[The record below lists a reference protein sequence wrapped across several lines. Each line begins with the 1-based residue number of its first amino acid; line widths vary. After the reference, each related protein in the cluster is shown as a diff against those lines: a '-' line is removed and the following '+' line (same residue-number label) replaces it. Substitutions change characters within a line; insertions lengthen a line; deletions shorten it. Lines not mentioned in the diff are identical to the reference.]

1 MRIKNNPLYLL
12 LALVVAISLS
22 ACDFGEQNFDFE
34 SGNSLAIAGAAEVT
48 VPDTTDYYVR
58 AFTINKDYSWTVSGG
73 SGIEL
78 LEVRRDG
85 EFIDVGFT
93 ETGTYTIEVNDGEY
107 SGTLEV
113 TVVEPEE

>member
-1 MRIKNNPLYLL
+1 MRIQQHPLRLL
-12 LALVVAISLS
+12 LVLLMAASLS

-34 SGNSLAIAGAAEVT
+34 SGNSLAISGDTEVV
-48 VPDTTDYYVR
+48 VPDTTDYFVR

-73 SGIEL
+73 SGAEL

-107 SGTLEV
+107 TGTLEV